1 MLGIVQALNGH
12 HCMSTAERV
21 LAVLANVTETDE
33 VRQDPSVHLY
43 DLDLLD
49 SLKTVELL
57 VALSEEFGVELSPA
71 EFERDQGST
80 PQQIVAYMERRV
92 GG

>member
-1 MLGIVQALNGH
+1 
-12 HCMSTAERV
+12 MSTAERV
-21 LAVLANVTETDE
+21 MSILAGVAETDE
-33 VRQDPSVHLY
+33 VRQDPNVRLY
-43 DLDLLD
+43 DMDILD

-71 EFERDQGST
+71 EFEREQWAT
-80 PQQIVAYMERRV
+80 PRQIVAYMEQRV